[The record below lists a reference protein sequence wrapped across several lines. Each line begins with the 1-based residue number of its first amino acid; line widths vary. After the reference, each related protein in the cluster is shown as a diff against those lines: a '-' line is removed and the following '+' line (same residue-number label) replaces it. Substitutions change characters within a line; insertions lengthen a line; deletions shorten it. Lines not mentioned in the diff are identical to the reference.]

1 MKKKRFLCLLLV
13 LGLLLSGCSLDSL
26 RELADE
32 LAASSV
38 TPYSEMEYIRP
49 DMDALEQILEE
60 SCAILAE
67 TGSGEKAINA
77 IDAFYR
83 EYDRFYTSYYLA
95 DIRYSGNLR
104 DTGWEAEYNYCAE
117 NAAAVDAA
125 LDELYRAA
133 AVSDAR
139 EALERDYFGEGFF
152 ESYEGESLWDETF
165 LALTEEEARLQ
176 SAYYALSDQA
186 LESAYYSEEYFTLY
200 GTQMAEL
207 FVELIA
213 LRQQIA
219 EYAGYESYPQFAYD
233 FYYYRDYTPEAS
245 EAYLERIGELF
256 YERYCQMEDSS
267 VWEILQHFC
276 TETDTFSYVKQAAK
290 AMGGIPA
297 EAFTVLERAGVYDI
311 SYGENKYASSFELYL
326 WSYGVPFIF
335 MDPWMNASDKL
346 TFAHEFGHFCNDY
359 ICGGSYAGTDVAEVH
374 SQAFE
379 YLSLCYGQPPEGL
392 RDYKLAESLELY
404 VEQSAYALFETRVY
418 GLTGEELTV
427 ENVQALYE
435 DIGRRFGLDSRD
447 WDPRDFVTVPHFYT
461 NPMYIVSYVVS
472 NDLAMQIYEMELAE
486 PGAGLALYEELL
498 YSQES
503 FLIAFAESYGL
514 KDPMSPKRLGEL
526 DAFFQNSLTPQ
537 KNAPQEILRRSDCQK
552 TVSLRASAHTGVAIR
567 SPKCCVFSD
576 NCDKTASF
584 GCGFFAALR
593 L

>member
-1 MKKKRFLCLLLV
+1 M
-13 LGLLLSGCSLDSL
+13 
-26 RELADE
+26 
-32 LAASSV
+32 
-38 TPYSEMEYIRP
+38 
-49 DMDALEQILEE
+49 
-60 SCAILAE
+60 
-67 TGSGEKAINA
+67 
-77 IDAFYR
+77 
-83 EYDRFYTSYYLA
+83 
-95 DIRYSGNLR
+95 
-104 DTGWEAEYNYCAE
+104 
-117 NAAAVDAA
+117 
-125 LDELYRAA
+125 
-133 AVSDAR
+133 
-139 EALERDYFGEGFF
+139 
-152 ESYEGESLWDETF
+152 
-165 LALTEEEARLQ
+165 
-176 SAYYALSDQA
+176 
-186 LESAYYSEEYFTLY
+186 
-200 GTQMAEL
+200 
-207 FVELIA
+207 
-213 LRQQIA
+213 
-219 EYAGYESYPQFAYD
+219 
-233 FYYYRDYTPEAS
+233 
-245 EAYLERIGELF
+245 
-256 YERYCQMEDSS
+256 
-267 VWEILQHFC
+267 WEILQHFC

-472 NDLAMQIYEMELAE
+472 NDLAMQIYEIELAE

-537 KNAPQEILRRSDCQK
+537 KNAPQEILRR
-552 TVSLRASAHTGVAIR
+552 
-567 SPKCCVFSD
+567 
-576 NCDKTASF
+576 
-584 GCGFFAALR
+584 FAY
-593 L
+593 